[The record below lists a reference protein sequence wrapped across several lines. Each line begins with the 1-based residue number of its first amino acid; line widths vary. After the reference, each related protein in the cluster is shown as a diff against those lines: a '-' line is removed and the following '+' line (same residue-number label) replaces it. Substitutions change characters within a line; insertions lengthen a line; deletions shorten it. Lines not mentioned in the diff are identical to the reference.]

1 MAYDLYTEL
10 KIPTRQSWTFAEIIY
25 TEFCNGNYGGKS
37 IEQGINTLIPTCPS
51 AVTIVRSEYPATD
64 TIVVNLDSTGTFRL
78 EYSFGAVS
86 SNLQKFTYAF
96 YYGNTEIYSGWIN
109 DYPSPCIKFFF
120 RHSSIYTKTA
130 DIVVAYNTIR
140 YPLHVDRRT
149 HFSSSEW
156 LSSLYSILENLV
168 PTLSWQSVSVI
179 HGKNGNVA
187 LSTLNDKNSGNPVT
201 TSDKSKFNLATSS
214 NVSNIIKTIINA

>member
-1 MAYDLYTEL
+1 MAYLYTEL
-10 KIPTRQSWTFAEIIY
+10 KIPTRQSWVFAQKIY
-25 TEFCNGNYGGKS
+25 DEFSSNNYGAKT

-78 EYSFGAVS
+78 EYSFDAVS
-86 SNLQKFTYAF
+86 SNLQKFNYAF

-120 RHSSIYTKTA
+120 RYTSIYSKTA
-130 DIVVAYNTIR
+130 DVVVAYNSIR
-140 YPLHVDRRT
+140 YPLYVDRRT
-149 HFSSSEW
+149 YFSSSEW
-156 LSSLYSILENLV
+156 LSSLYNILENLV
-168 PTLSWQSVSVI
+168 PTVTWQSVPAIS
-179 HGKNGNVA
+179 GKGNTLA

-201 TSDKSKFNLATSS
+201 TSDTSKFNTVSAS

>member
-1 MAYDLYTEL
+1 MAYLYTEL
-10 KIPTRQSWTFAEIIY
+10 KIPTRQSWVFAQKIY
-25 TEFCNGNYGGKS
+25 DEFSSNNYGAKT
-37 IEQGINTLIPTCPS
+37 IEQGINTLIPTSPS
-51 AVTIVRSEYPATD
+51 TLTIVRSEYPATN

-78 EYSFGAVS
+78 EYSFDAVS
-86 SNLQKFTYAF
+86 SNLQKFNYAF

-120 RHSSIYTKTA
+120 RYTSIYTKTA
-130 DIVVAYNTIR
+130 DVVVAYNTIR
-140 YPLHVDRRT
+140 SASHIDSRT

-156 LSSLYSILENLV
+156 LSSLYNILENLV
-168 PTLSWQSVSVI
+168 PTLTWQSVPTIS
-179 HGKNGNVA
+179 GKGNTLA

-201 TSDKSKFNLATSS
+201 TSDTSKFNTVSAS